1 MPPKAGQACA
11 GTPGPITGPARKGG
25 AARPGA
31 STRRPRTSLAR
42 TAGSR
47 QHGGAAGKGS
57 SWPRTAAGAGLR
69 SHVEDGA
76 MPEHQPDSAR
86 QVRTDPPQH
95 GGRRASRRR
104 RQHGLRGPAGR
115 RGADS
120 CSPSS
125 CSLILRVRRRRPT
138 SLLRSTLSRRK
149 TERSIAK
156 STICWICWA
165 SLAYRY
171 KTVASNIIRPRRA
184 GSRTARRREPVYGLV
199 RTGAHDY

>member
-11 GTPGPITGPARKGG
+11 RTPGPITGPARKGG

-76 MPEHQPDSAR
+76 MPERQPDSAR

-125 CSLILRVRRRRPT
+125 CSLILRVRRRRPSPIWQGERT
-138 SLLRSTLSRRK
+138 CMQRSTKEYCKNLCMRRGYYQDSAMVGNTVKRSLRSRGRL
-149 TERSIAK
+149 
-156 STICWICWA
+156 
-165 SLAYRY
+165 
-171 KTVASNIIRPRRA
+171 
-184 GSRTARRREPVYGLV
+184 LV
-199 RTGAHDY
+199 K